1 MRLFL
6 LLILP
11 TMVNTAHAF
20 PSGNTLENIRDA
32 YVEAID
38 KASAAKAFN
47 QRMQKLAS
55 PGPLKLGYKGA
66 AQTLRAKHSWNPYK
80 KTQYLKKGMD
90 LLNDAIER
98 KPADIE
104 LRFLRLSV
112 AYYLPDFLGYGQ
124 YVEKDRDQI
133 VRTLLEDGKPDKP
146 EEVLSVILDFLFA
159 NELCTEKEQEAL
171 MRLKS

>member
-1 MRLFL
+1 
-6 LLILP
+6 
-11 TMVNTAHAF
+11 
-20 PSGNTLENIRDA
+20 
-32 YVEAID
+32 
-38 KASAAKAFN
+38 
-47 QRMQKLAS
+47 
-55 PGPLKLGYKGA
+55 
-66 AQTLRAKHSWNPYK
+66 
-80 KTQYLKKGMD
+80 MD

-146 EEVLSVILDFLFA
+146 EEVLSVVLDFLFA

>member
-1 MRLFL
+1 MRIFL
-6 LLILP
+6 LFILV
-11 TMVNTAHAF
+11 TSVSAAHAF
-20 PSGNTLENIRDA
+20 PSGNTLGDIRDA

-47 QRMQKLAS
+47 QRMQKLTS

-80 KTQYLKKGMD
+80 KTQYLQKGMD
-90 LLNDAIER
+90 LLNDAIAR

-112 AYYLPDFLGYGQ
+112 AYYLPGFLGYDE
-124 YVEKDRDQI
+124 YVEKDRDEI
-133 VRTLLEDGKPDKP
+133 VRILLEEGKPDKP
-146 EEVLSVILDFLFA
+146 EDVLNVVLDFLLS

-171 MRLKS
+171 MQLKS